1 MSSYY
6 SENHHCEFLHS
17 PDPDLVCPICH
28 DVVTNPHTTTCC
40 KNLFCLHCLLR
51 SKAQQPHCP
60 MCRQTGFTIQ
70 SSEDHSTAVQ
80 SLPAYCTMRGSGCNW
95 TGPLQD
101 LTRTHLTT
109 RDGGC
114 TFVVVACPDGCGHQM
129 PRGELHTHREGRCP
143 LRPFPCP
150 HCQEVGTYQHITVP
164 HRATC
169 PMFPLTCPHGC
180 STRDM
185 PRCQLEHHT
194 AGCPLALIRC
204 SFPGCT
210 EMMHRRDEP
219 MHNEE
224 STQRHLA
231 LLASAVGRMTRDLQE
246 QQKNV
251 HQSQLHQQQV
261 ELAHTRLTQLERR
274 MNDHM
279 GPPIDFTMT
288 DYDRHRR
295 HGDWWCSPAFR
306 THFSGYSMYLAIQ
319 VKPAAHQT
327 AGNDAEHNVAM
338 ELRVNDDDLNDHLV
352 WPQWCAVTV
361 QVLNQ
366 LGERDHYTQTM
377 RGEMKRPMKIPSSR
391 CWAVEC
397 FIACS
402 ELGYHPHKHTQ
413 YLKED
418 CLKIRVG
425 KIRLQDTDFMYDA

>member
-1 MSSYY
+1 M
-6 SENHHCEFLHS
+6 
-17 PDPDLVCPICH
+17 
-28 DVVTNPHTTTCC
+28 
-40 KNLFCLHCLLR
+40 
-51 SKAQQPHCP
+51 
-60 MCRQTGFTIQ
+60 
-70 SSEDHSTAVQ
+70 AVQ
-80 SLPAYCTMRGSGCNW
+80 SLSAYCTMRGSGCYW

-109 RDGGC
+109 QDGGC

-164 HRATC
+164 HQATC

-180 STRDM
+180 GMRDM
-185 PRCQLEHHT
+185 PRCRLEHHT
-194 AGCPLALIRC
+194 AGCPLALISC

-231 LLASAVGRMTRDLQE
+231 LLASAVGRMTRGLQE
-246 QQKNV
+246 QQKNA
-251 HQSQLHQQQV
+251 HQSQLHLQQV

-288 DYDRHRR
+288 DYDRHHR

-306 THFSGYSMYLAIQ
+306 THFRGYSMYLAIQ
-319 VKPAAHQT
+319 VKLVARQT

-338 ELRVNDDDLNDHLV
+338 EVRVNDDDLNDHLV

-402 ELGYHPHKHTQ
+402 ELGYHPHRHTQ

-425 KIRLQDTDFMYDA
+425 EIRLQDTDFMYDA